1 MCDGRRGEF
10 DLIATLFA
18 PLAAGDARSLGLT
31 DDAALLPAMP
41 GFETVITTDTLV
53 AGVHF
58 FETESPEKVAR
69 RLLRVNLS
77 DLASMGAEPDGY
89 FLNLSLPSSTSDAWL
104 EEFVGALGEDQKVFG
119 VALLG
124 GDTTSTPGPTTL
136 SVTMLGSVPAGTAI
150 RRSGASPHDILM
162 VSGTIGDAAIGLS
175 DLSAGKADRP
185 YLVER
190 FQTPEPRVTLGAAL
204 RGIASAMADVSD
216 GLVADVGHIC
226 EASGLQAEIVAAA
239 IPLSDDAAAAVAA
252 GETDV
257 SALATG
263 GDDYELVFAV
273 APANRGA
280 AFSAGIAAGV
290 VVTEIGLFGVGEG
303 VTLCGPDGRRLDL
316 AKAGYSH
323 F

>member
-1 MCDGRRGEF
+1 VSDGRRGEF
-10 DLIATLFA
+10 DLIAALFA
-18 PLAAGDARSLGLT
+18 PLAAGDSRALGLT
-31 DDAALLPAMP
+31 DDAALLPAKP
-41 GFETVITTDTLV
+41 GYETAVTTDTMV

-58 FETESPEKVAR
+58 LETEAPGLVAR

-89 FLNLSLPSSTSDAWL
+89 FLNLSVPASTSDAWL
-104 EEFVGALGEDQKVFG
+104 EGFAGALGDDQKAFG

-150 RRSGASPHDILM
+150 RRAGASPGDILM
-162 VSGTIGDAAIGLS
+162 VSGTIGDAALGLS

-185 YLVER
+185 YLVAR
-190 FQTPEPRVTLGAAL
+190 FQTPEPRLALGAAL

-216 GLVADVGHIC
+216 GLVADTGHIC

-239 IPLSDDAAAAVAA
+239 IPLSGDAAAAVAA
-252 GETDV
+252 GETDI

-273 APANRGA
+273 PPANREA
-280 AFSAGIAAGV
+280 AFSAGFAAGV
-290 VVTEIGLFGVGEG
+290 DVTEIGLFGAGEG
-303 VTLCGPDGRRLDL
+303 VTLRGPDGRLL
-316 AKAGYSH
+316 EMAKAGYRH